1 MGSPPSPECGRLIL
15 VVDDEPELSAMIAD
29 VLRARGYEVETAADG
44 AIALQATEVGGIGIV
59 LSDVAMP
66 GLDGVGL
73 YRALEAR
80 DSPLVRRFA
89 FMSATTSRADLG
101 ELVGDRDVPVL
112 RKPFIVHDLLQLV
125 EHLLAAC

>member
-1 MGSPPSPECGRLIL
+1 MQPQSSPGGDRLIL
-15 VVDDEPELSAMIAD
+15 VVEDEPELCGMIAE

-44 AIALQATEVGGIGIV
+44 SIALQATEVGGIGVV

-80 DSPLVRRFA
+80 GSPLLRRFA
-89 FMSATTSRADLG
+89 FMSAAPSRADVG
-101 ELVGDRDVPVL
+101 ELVAHGIPML
-112 RKPFIVHDLLQLV
+112 RKPFIVRDLLQLV
-125 EHLLAAC
+125 ERLRAAR

>member
-1 MGSPPSPECGRLIL
+1 MQPQASPGGDGLIL
-15 VVDDEPELSAMIAD
+15 VVEDEPEVCGMIAE

-44 AIALQATEVGGIGIV
+44 SIALQATELGGIGVV

-80 DSPLVRRFA
+80 RSPLLRRFA
-89 FMSATTSRADLG
+89 FMSAATSRADVG
-101 ELVGDRDVPVL
+101 ELVVAHGIPVL
-112 RKPFIVHDLLQLV
+112 RKPFIVRDLLELV
-125 EHLLAAC
+125 ERLRAVR